1 MTLSSIGVMTGIS
14 DTRDDGAHLATDWG
28 WFLAWLLVGACAGVG
43 LAAIL
48 TVGAAFLVL
57 AAVAAVLLIRKG
69 PGRAAVGAVAGLA
82 LPAFYLAY
90 LNRGGPGEVCR
101 TVTGGQSCTDD
112 QRRSLALLAR
122 ASSDLA
128 ASAERAAAATGGAEP
143 PLAGAGAF
151 MEFEDR
157 MTGFENRRAVLRE
170 QLARMRQGKS

>member
-1 MTLSSIGVMTGIS
+1 MTDIS
-14 DTRDDGAHLATDWG
+14 GNGRRADWG

-101 TVTGGQSCTDD
+101 TVTGGQTCTDEY
-112 QRRSLALLAR
+112 SPVPFLVVGALLLVAGLAIHAVNGRRGR
-122 ASSDLA
+122 A
-128 ASAERAAAATGGAEP
+128 
-143 PLAGAGAF
+143 
-151 MEFEDR
+151 
-157 MTGFENRRAVLRE
+157 
-170 QLARMRQGKS
+170 